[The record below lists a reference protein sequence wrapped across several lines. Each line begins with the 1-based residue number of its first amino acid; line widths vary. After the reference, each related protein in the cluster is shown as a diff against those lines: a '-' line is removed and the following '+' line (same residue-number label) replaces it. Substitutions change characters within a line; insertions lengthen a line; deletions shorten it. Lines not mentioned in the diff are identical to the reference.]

1 MTYIE
6 SIAINSDLECTESDV
21 TPGRFNGC
29 RRALVELNSRTRSLQ
44 IVIIEF
50 LYMLPPSFRWNVFS
64 FKQFD
69 INNLQKLLHGQMD
82 ILNR

>member
-6 SIAINSDLECTESDV
+6 SIAINSDLGCTESNV

-29 RRALVELNSRTRSLQ
+29 RTALAELNSRIRSLQ

-50 LYMLPPSFRWNVFS
+50 LYIHLPSFRWNIFS
-64 FKQFD
+64 CK
-69 INNLQKLLHGQMD
+69 
-82 ILNR
+82 